1 MAYTTVTASAS
12 APQIIA
18 TVAAPVTAI
27 TAGTLA
33 TRSLTIGG
41 STPDMIFYVNWPL
54 LDTGLVIAGVWC
66 DTAGTVKLR
75 LYNPTGGDIT
85 PGAQTLK
92 VIGF

>member
-1 MAYTTVTASAS
+1 MAYTTITAGGAV
-12 APQIIA
+12 PQIVT
-18 TVAAPVTAI
+18 TVAAPVTAV

-41 STPDMIFYVNWPL
+41 STPDMVFYVNWPL
-54 LDTGLVIAGVWC
+54 LDTGLVIAAVWC

-75 LYNPTGGDIT
+75 LHNPTGGDIT
-85 PGAQTLK
+85 PAAQTLK